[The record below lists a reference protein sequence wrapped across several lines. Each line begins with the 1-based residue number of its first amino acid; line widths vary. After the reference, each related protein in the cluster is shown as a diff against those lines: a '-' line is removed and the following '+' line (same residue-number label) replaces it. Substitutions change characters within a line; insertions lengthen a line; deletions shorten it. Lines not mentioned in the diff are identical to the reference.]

1 MSEELNIPAIIM
13 AEETTKVCDL
23 LLVVADGK
31 SYTVKAPKGKA
42 KVGDLVEFLPVPH
55 DMTIGFVDDIQTTE
69 EYSDLY
75 CYIGRMANI
84 WKARAIYNKG
94 WVDPK
99 VRDDVI

>member
-1 MSEELNIPAIIM
+1 MTIT
-13 AEETTKVCDL
+13 AEVKTNLCDL

-31 SYTVKAPKGKA
+31 SYTVKAPTGTA

-55 DMTIGFVDDIQTTE
+55 DMTIGFVDDILTTE

-84 WKARAIYNKG
+84 WKTRAIYNKG
-94 WVDPK
+94 YVDPQ